1 MPELFPIRNF
11 HFTDQKL
18 QPETLLHTRYN
29 RVDKFQKV
37 AKNQCGS
44 RRSSV
49 EFVTANR
56 GINMFYQMP
65 FTMLFN
71 ISVLLLVIAPPEC
84 DLAKRTSRT
93 PGSPIQFDPCVCAR
107 FGRLGAFASGGNWS
121 GRAECSG
128 DIPSARLRWSRGDS
142 ALVFAGK

>member
-1 MPELFPIRNF
+1 MLTFESGNGMKFAMENRAISM
-11 HFTDQKL
+11 
-18 QPETLLHTRYN
+18 LHQR
-29 RVDKFQKV
+29 
-37 AKNQCGS
+37 
-44 RRSSV
+44 
-49 EFVTANR
+49 
-56 GINMFYQMP
+56 P

-84 DLAKRTSRT
+84 DFAKRTSRT